1 MVAEFVKDRYNDS
14 SWNIDKFTKPNG
26 SFEHNV
32 KNQLTFIPKKL
43 PPPLFYDNESVML
56 LARAERKVGEL
67 KGKGSEL
74 EDPHILIRSYLKRE
88 AILSSKIEGTLAS
101 LEDLNKHEAIG
112 NIGKNE
118 FKDKRLLE
126 VLNYI
131 AALEGSLKQISEP
144 DQRVDLHVIKKAHA
158 ILMKDVRGQDKNP
171 GEFRIQQNWIVKTQG
186 TKQQVVYTPPPPEK
200 IRELLENLE
209 AFFQTNHSGLS
220 ALIQCAIV
228 HYQFEAIH
236 PFLDGNGRIG
246 RLLLSILLSKK
257 GILPEPLLCLS
268 AYFDKHKEEYYSGL
282 LEVSQKSK
290 WREWIK
296 FFLRAFAEQADGAI
310 KNIQRLEDLKRKYK
324 KILREKNTSSN
335 AVLLMEHLFANPYIT
350 IPRALKFLNV
360 TYPSAKNV
368 IMILVDIGI
377 LKQTDII
384 STSKVF
390 LAEEIED
397 ALSID

>member
-26 SFEHNV
+26 SFEHNM

-43 PPPLFYDNESVML
+43 PPPLFYDNEFVML

-67 KGKGSEL
+67 KGKGGEL
-74 EDPHILIRSYLKRE
+74 ENPHILIRSYLKRE
-88 AILSSKIEGTLAS
+88 AISSSKIEGTLAS
-101 LEDLNKHEAIG
+101 LEDLHRHEAIG

-118 FKDKRLLE
+118 FEDKRLLE
-126 VLNYI
+126 VINYVY
-131 AALEGSLKQISEP
+131 ALEEALEQINKP
-144 DQRVDLHVIKKAHA
+144 DQSVDLDVIKKAHA
-158 ILMKDVRGQDKNP
+158 RLMKDVRGQDKNP
-171 GEFRIQQNWIVKTQG
+171 GEFRIQQNWIAKTQG

-209 AFFQTNHSGLS
+209 VFFQTNHSGLS

-257 GILPEPLLCLS
+257 GILPEPLLYLS
-268 AYFDKHKEEYYSGL
+268 AYFDKHKEEYYNGL

-350 IPRALKFLNV
+350 IPRALKFLSV

>member
-1 MVAEFVKDRYNDS
+1 MVAKFVKDRYNDS
-14 SWNIDKFTKPNG
+14 SWNIDKFVKPNG

-43 PPPLFYDNESVML
+43 PPPLFYDNEFVML

-67 KGKGSEL
+67 KGKGGEL
-74 EDPHILIRSYLKRE
+74 KNPHILIRSYLKRE

-101 LEDLNKHEAIG
+101 LEDLHRHEAIG

-126 VLNYI
+126 VINYI

-144 DQRVDLHVIKKAHA
+144 DQRVDLDVIKKAHA
-158 ILMKDVRGQDKNP
+158 ILMKDVRGQDKNL

-209 AFFQTNHSGLS
+209 VFFQTNHSGLS

-257 GILPEPLLCLS
+257 GILPEPLLYLS

-282 LEVSQKSK
+282 LKVSQKSK

-368 IMILVDIGI
+368 IMILVEIGI
-377 LKQTDII
+377 LKQTDVI

>member
-43 PPPLFYDNESVML
+43 PPPLFYDNEFVML

-67 KGKGSEL
+67 KGKGGEL
-74 EDPHILIRSYLKRE
+74 ENPHILIRSYLKRE
-88 AILSSKIEGTLAS
+88 AISSSKIEGTLAS
-101 LEDLNKHEAIG
+101 LEDLHRHEAIG

-118 FKDKRLLE
+118 FEDKRLLE
-126 VLNYI
+126 VINYVY
-131 AALEGSLKQISEP
+131 ALEEALEQINKP
-144 DQRVDLHVIKKAHA
+144 DQSVDLDVIKKAHA
-158 ILMKDVRGQDKNP
+158 RLMKDVRGQDKNP
-171 GEFRIQQNWIVKTQG
+171 GEFRIQQNWIAKTQG

-209 AFFQTNHSGLS
+209 VFFQTNHSGLS

-257 GILPEPLLCLS
+257 GILPEPLLYLS
-268 AYFDKHKEEYYSGL
+268 AYFDKHKEEYYNGL

-350 IPRALKFLNV
+350 IPRALKFLSV

>member
-1 MVAEFVKDRYNDS
+1 MEN
-14 SWNIDKFTKPNG
+14 
-26 SFEHNV
+26 
-32 KNQLTFIPKKL
+32 
-43 PPPLFYDNESVML
+43 
-56 LARAERKVGEL
+56 
-67 KGKGSEL
+67 
-74 EDPHILIRSYLKRE
+74 PHILIRSYLKRE
-88 AILSSKIEGTLAS
+88 AISSSKIEGTLAS
-101 LEDLNKHEAIG
+101 LEDLHRHEAIG

-118 FKDKRLLE
+118 FEDKRLLE
-126 VLNYI
+126 VINYVY
-131 AALEGSLKQISEP
+131 ALEEALEQINKP
-144 DQRVDLHVIKKAHA
+144 DQSVDLDVIKKAHA
-158 ILMKDVRGQDKNP
+158 RLMKDVRGQDKNP
-171 GEFRIQQNWIVKTQG
+171 GEFRIQQNWIAKTQG

-209 AFFQTNHSGLS
+209 VFFQTNHSGLS

-257 GILPEPLLCLS
+257 GILPEPLLYLS

-296 FFLRAFAEQADGAI
+296 FFLRAFAEQADEAI
-310 KNIQRLEDLKRKYK
+310 KNIQKLEDLKRKYK
-324 KILREKNTSSN
+324 KMLREKNTSSN
-335 AVLLMEHLFANPYIT
+335 AVLLTEHLFANPYIT
-350 IPRALKFLNV
+350 IPRALKFLSV

-397 ALSID
+397 ALR